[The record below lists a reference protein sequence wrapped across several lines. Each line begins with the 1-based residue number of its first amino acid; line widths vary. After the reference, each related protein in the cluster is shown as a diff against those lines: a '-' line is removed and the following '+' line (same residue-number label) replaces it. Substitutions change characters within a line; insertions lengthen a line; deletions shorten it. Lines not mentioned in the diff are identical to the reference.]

1 MIKIVFNFKCIYIYA
16 CVTCYFFFF
25 IINNLTN
32 IYLFIIKFVFNFNNL
47 HVLHASTNKLLPRVR
62 ST

>member
-1 MIKIVFNFKCIYIYA
+1 MHVLHAI
-16 CVTCYFFFF
+16 FFL
-25 IINNLTN
+25 INNLTN